1 MAVYTAIDDPEVYF
15 QVKKY
20 TGDGTTSHAITLD
33 GDADL
38 QSDMIWIKST
48 SATENHVIS
57 DSVRGDSGNASGF
70 FQIHPNTDGAGSG
83 GAGNEYIGAIGSDGF
98 TVGSNDVVNT
108 NTETYVA
115 FCWKAGT
122 ASGITTDG
130 STDITPSAYSFNTTS
145 RISIVKYAGAT
156 TAGQLAHGL
165 GTTPTFHMIKKTSG
179 TGNWQVYSKAV
190 GNTATLALNQDYA
203 PDANAYYYNNTD
215 PDSVNI
221 TLGSG
226 SSNTS
231 VNTSGQTYMCFSFA
245 DVQGFSKVSG
255 AYTGNGN
262 ADGPFLFCGFRPS
275 WFMTKRTATTGAWR
289 IRNVKSEPGQPL
301 DAPLYA
307 NTTIAANDGDNDW
320 DVVSNGLKM
329 RGSGTGEN
337 ASGEKYIF
345 VAFAESPFVNSNGVP
360 NNAR

>member
-1 MAVYTAIDDPEVYF
+1 MAVYTTIDDPSVYF
-15 QVKKY
+15 QNKTY
-20 TGDGTTSHAITLD
+20 TGNGSTQSITLD
-33 GDADL
+33 GDTDL
-38 QSDMIWIKST
+38 QPDLLWIKCS
-48 SATENHVIS
+48 SAIELHTIV
-57 DSVRGDSGNASGF
+57 DSVRGDSTENSGYFYYQSNTNGGEQAHSGN
-70 FQIHPNTDGAGSG
+70 TLVD
-83 GAGNEYIGAIGSDGF
+83 AITSDGF
-98 TVGSNDVVNT
+98 NIGNNDQVNLNTGSF
-108 NTETYVA
+108 VA
-115 FCWKAGT
+115 WAWKAGT
-122 ASGITTDG
+122 TSGITTDG
-130 STDITPSAYSFNTTS
+130 STDITPSAYSFNATS

-165 GTTPTFHMIKKTSG
+165 GTTPTFHIIKKTSG

-190 GNTATLALNQDYA
+190 GNTATLTLNEDYA

-231 VNTSGQTYMCFSFA
+231 VNTSGQTYMCYSFA

-289 IRNVKSEPGQPL
+289 IRDVKREPGQPL

-307 NTTIAANDGDNDW
+307 NTNIAQNDGDNDW